1 MPLELDLQVAS
12 AAPDLPSEAQFRAW
26 CELALRQRPESEL
39 TIRLVDEAEGLELNS
54 TYRHK
59 DYATNVLSFPAD
71 VPDELLDIPL
81 LGDLVIC
88 APVVAR
94 EALEQRKP
102 LQAHWA
108 HLVIHGCLHLL
119 GYDHIDD
126 AEAEEMET
134 LERELLAE
142 LGHPDPY
149 ACDDEEPPS
158 KEKMSEDR
166 SSNGHK
172 SWLDKITQAFAH
184 EPRNRQEL
192 LELLRDAHDNKLLD
206 SEALSIVE
214 GAIQVADL
222 QVRDI
227 MVPRSQMMSIRST
240 QTPKEFLPAII
251 EAAHSRYPVV
261 GESLDDVMG
270 VLLAK
275 DLLPLILH
283 NDERPFDIKELL
295 RPATFVPESKRLNV
309 LLREFRANRNHM
321 AIVIDEYG
329 GVAGLVTIEDV
340 LEQIVGDIE
349 DEHDVEEDS
358 YIKPLPSG
366 DFIVKALTPVDA
378 FNDFFGSEFSDEEF
392 DTVGGL
398 VMSAF
403 GHLPKR
409 NEVVELGEFRF
420 RVLNADSRRVHLLRL
435 SPLQN

>member
-1 MPLELDLQVAS
+1 M
-12 AAPDLPSEAQFRAW
+12 
-26 CELALRQRPESEL
+26 
-39 TIRLVDEAEGLELNS
+39 TIRLVDEAEGRELNH

-71 VPDELLDIPL
+71 VPDDLLDIPL

-88 APVVAR
+88 VAVVER
-94 EALEQRKP
+94 EAQEQGKASTPTGPTWSSTAACICSATTTSTTTKP
-102 LQAHWA
+102 KKWKHWNERCWQNWVTRSVRGRRNRPNPNRNNKGFR
-108 HLVIHGCLHLL
+108 VI
-119 GYDHIDD
+119 
-126 AEAEEMET
+126 A
-134 LERELLAE
+134 
-142 LGHPDPY
+142 
-149 ACDDEEPPS
+149 
-158 KEKMSEDR
+158 MSEDR
-166 SSNGHK
+166 SSNGQK
-172 SWLDKITQAFAH
+172 SWLGKLTQAFAH
-184 EPRNRQEL
+184 EPKNRQEL
-192 LELLRDAHDNKLLD
+192 LELLREAHQNKLLD
-206 SEALSIVE
+206 SEALAIVE

-227 MVPRSQMMSIRST
+227 MVPRSQMISIKAS
-240 QTPKEFLPAII
+240 QTPREFLPAVIDS
-251 EAAHSRYPVV
+251 AHSRYPVI
-261 GESLDDVMG
+261 GESHDDVLG

-275 DLLPLILH
+275 DLLPLILKE
-283 NDERPFDIKELL
+283 NGDSFNIKDLL

-309 LLREFRANRNHM
+309 LLREFRANHNHM

-366 DFIVKALTPVDA
+366 DFLIKALTPIEN
-378 FNDFFGSEFSDEEF
+378 FNEFFDSEFSDDEF

-409 NEVVELGEFRF
+409 NETTEIGGYRF
-420 RVLNADSRRVHLLRL
+420 RILNADSRRIHLLRL
-435 SPLQN
+435 TPITR

>member
-1 MPLELDLQVAS
+1 
-12 AAPDLPSEAQFRAW
+12 
-26 CELALRQRPESEL
+26 
-39 TIRLVDEAEGLELNS
+39 
-54 TYRHK
+54 
-59 DYATNVLSFPAD
+59 
-71 VPDELLDIPL
+71 
-81 LGDLVIC
+81 
-88 APVVAR
+88 
-94 EALEQRKP
+94 
-102 LQAHWA
+102 
-108 HLVIHGCLHLL
+108 
-119 GYDHIDD
+119 
-126 AEAEEMET
+126 
-134 LERELLAE
+134 
-142 LGHPDPY
+142 
-149 ACDDEEPPS
+149 
-158 KEKMSEDR
+158 MSEDR

-420 RVLNADSRRVHLLRL
+420 RVSTPTAAASICCACLPCRTERAPSAAAEGASSRAVLLASRQPLLYSCALRQTPLSPRTLPSGSRRRPRSAQSDIEQALRTFDALDFSSRLARTPAGTRRRRAHTPGPGALRL
-435 SPLQN
+435 LAAGDPLDRPALSRLARPSRQVRPVARLVVRFRRVRRRHQLDLRQYP